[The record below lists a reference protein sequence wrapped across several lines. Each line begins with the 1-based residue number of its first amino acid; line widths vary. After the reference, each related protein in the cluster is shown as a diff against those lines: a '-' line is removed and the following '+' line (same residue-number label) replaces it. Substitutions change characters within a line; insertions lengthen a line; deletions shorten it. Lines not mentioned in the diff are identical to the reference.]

1 MKSLSVQKNIAF
13 STLYQVLNMLTPLIT
28 APYTARVL
36 GAEMVG
42 VNSFVGSVQSYFLMF
57 AALGTSVYGS
67 REIARNRDNPEK
79 RSQLFWEI
87 EFLTVIT
94 TSICMAVWCL
104 LIAFSKDNKL
114 YYMIMT
120 MNLLAIL
127 FDISWFYSGVER
139 FDYSVIL
146 GIFGKI
152 ICVASIFLFVKSPEH
167 LPRFMAIFAAT
178 GLLSNVVMWFFLPQY
193 IRKPNFKSIKVL
205 PHLKHTLV
213 YFIPTVA
220 TSVYT
225 MLDKTLIGVI
235 TNNNAQNGYYEQAT
249 KIINLAKSVA
259 FFALNNVMASRMSY
273 LYAKD
278 EQKEIKERSRFS
290 MEYICFICVGITF
303 GLISVAPRFVPA
315 FFGPDYE
322 EVIPLLMIFSPIV
335 LIIGISNCIAAHYH
349 TPVGLI
355 AESSKFLITGSVVN
369 LCLNLLLIPQYGG
382 LGAAIASVA
391 AELVITVLYV
401 ANCGRLYTVSSL
413 AGQLWKKIVA
423 ALVMF
428 LVIKLIDGFISS
440 DILALILEVPCGVI
454 VYCLI
459 LLAMKDCFA
468 IEVVAMLR
476 KKLAK

>member
-87 EFLTVIT
+87 ELLTVIT
-94 TSICMAVWCL
+94 TAICLGAWCM
-104 LIAFSKDNKL
+104 LIAVSKDNKL
-114 YYMIMT
+114 YYIIMT

-152 ICVASIFLFVKSPEH
+152 ICVAGIFLFVKSPEH
-167 LPRFMAIFAAT
+167 LPRFMGIFAAT
-178 GLLSNVVMWFFLPQY
+178 GMLSNMVMWFFLPQY
-193 IRKPNFKSIKVL
+193 IHKPNIKAL
-205 PHLKHTLV
+205 RIFPHLKHTLV

-273 LYAKD
+273 LYAKN

-315 FFGPDYE
+315 FFGPEYG
-322 EVIPLLMIFSPIV
+322 EVVPLLMVFSPIV

-355 AESSKFLITGSVVN
+355 TESSKFLITGSVVN

-382 LGAAIASVA
+382 FGAAVASVA
-391 AELVITVLYV
+391 AELVITILYV
-401 ANCGRLYTVSSL
+401 ANCGKLYTAASL

-423 ALVMF
+423 ALIMF
-428 LVIKLIDGFISS
+428 AFIKAIDGLIAHDVF
-440 DILALILEVPCGVI
+440 ALLVEIPGGAT
-454 VYCLI
+454 VYCLV
-459 LLAMKDCFA
+459 LLALRDCFA
-468 IEVVAMLR
+468 IEVTSILR
-476 KKLAK
+476 KKIIK